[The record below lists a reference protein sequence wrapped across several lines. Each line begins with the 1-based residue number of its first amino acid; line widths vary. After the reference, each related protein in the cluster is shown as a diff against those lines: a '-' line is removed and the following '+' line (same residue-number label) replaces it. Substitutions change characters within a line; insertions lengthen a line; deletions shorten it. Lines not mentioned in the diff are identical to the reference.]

1 MVNFHVGMNLN
12 YSMCKLGGK
21 MELCNTWL
29 INTFLTTVKKQKTK
43 KTLSSFLI
51 FPPDGPLLANQPH
64 CQEPSSQE
72 VGERGGRESEQ
83 QYTVPTVSNFR
94 WAAMSVLFL
103 FVLYLF
109 EEATVSKE
117 CLPVNHNWDSGQ
129 SLRSHEAQKLR
140 ESRVVSVASNATS
153 LPTPMS
159 LSLLTSM

>member
-1 MVNFHVGMNLN
+1 MVPSACEPATLPGTEL
-12 YSMCKLGGK
+12 LGG
-21 MELCNTWL
+21 W
-29 INTFLTTVKKQKTK
+29 
-43 KTLSSFLI
+43 
-51 FPPDGPLLANQPH
+51 
-64 CQEPSSQE
+64 
-72 VGERGGRESEQ
+72 GEGGGESEQ

-140 ESRVVSVASNATS
+140 ESLWDCVVSVASNVTS

-159 LSLLTSM
+159 LSLLTSL